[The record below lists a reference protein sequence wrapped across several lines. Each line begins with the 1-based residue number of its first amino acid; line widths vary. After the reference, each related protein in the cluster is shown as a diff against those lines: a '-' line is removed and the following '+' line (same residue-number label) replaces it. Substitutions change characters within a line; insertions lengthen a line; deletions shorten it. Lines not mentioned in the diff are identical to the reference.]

1 LKVVILAGGLGT
13 RLSEETDIVPKPM
26 VEIGGNPIL
35 WHIMKTYASFGFRE
49 FVIALGYKGDQ
60 IKRFMVDYSLLNSN
74 LKVSLSDGSIQVLDG
89 PKEDWIVDLVD
100 TGMSTETGGRI
111 KRLSEIVGSDTF
123 MLTYGDGLSDVN
135 LTNLL
140 EFHRTHGKLATITS
154 VRPRSRFGRLSFD
167 GDKVVEFVEKPH
179 VGDGWI
185 NGGFFVLEPNVLNYL
200 DGDQTIFEREPLES
214 LAKDGQLVAYK
225 HESFWQ
231 PMDTLREVRLLRN
244 LWDTG
249 KAPWKIWK

>member
-123 MLTYGDGLSDVN
+123 MLTYGDGLSDIN

>member
-1 LKVVILAGGLGT
+1 MKVVILAGGLGT

-26 VEIGGNPIL
+26 VEIGGNPVL

-123 MLTYGDGLSDVN
+123 MLTYGDGLSDIN

>member
-1 LKVVILAGGLGT
+1 
-13 RLSEETDIVPKPM
+13 
-26 VEIGGNPIL
+26 
-35 WHIMKTYASFGFRE
+35 
-49 FVIALGYKGDQ
+49 
-60 IKRFMVDYSLLNSN
+60 MVDYSLLNSN

-123 MLTYGDGLSDVN
+123 MLTYGDGLSDIN

>member
-1 LKVVILAGGLGT
+1 MKVVILAGGLGT